1 MLTKANSC
9 LAEDAARPR
18 EDVGPLKRTLAELD
32 RNKTDLFTRS
42 SQITDPDLKD
52 AYDEQIARVNREMKG
67 LRNEIKGKELGNIP
81 TPPPIHLDC
90 ISRYLTDLRAIL
102 NQEIPAAA
110 EALHELTGP
119 IRITQVKKPGKKS
132 GGTWIATFTPR
143 LVKLLRNFAKD
154 ADYPESRTMEFL
166 SLGKWIPQ
174 NEHTV
179 LLDQV
184 PPNLSQAPELGARFQ
199 AGETVEELARTE
211 GLSTDRAEELVDFAL
226 KGIRPRSSKEKK
238 AAVIREIEPDVVQ
251 LRDRENRS
259 FSEIERWFRA
269 VKNQIISRSWIIQ
282 AWDNAHPEEIAAA
295 RAEGRRPRRGR
306 FCHHSD
312 ETIKKIEEELSEGRF
327 NIAEIARRNGVSEPT
342 VRRQAKHLAK

>member
-1 MLTKANSC
+1 M
-9 LAEDAARPR
+9 
-18 EDVGPLKRTLAELD
+18 V
-32 RNKTDLFTRS
+32 
-42 SQITDPDLKD
+42 
-52 AYDEQIARVNREMKG
+52 
-67 LRNEIKGKELGNIP
+67 
-81 TPPPIHLDC
+81 
-90 ISRYLTDLRAIL
+90 
-102 NQEIPAAA
+102 
-110 EALHELTGP
+110 
-119 IRITQVKKPGKKS
+119 
-132 GGTWIATFTPR
+132 
-143 LVKLLRNFAKD
+143 
-154 ADYPESRTMEFL
+154 FL

-238 AAVIREIEPDVVQ
+238 AAVIREIEPDVVR

-259 FSEIERWFRA
+259 FSEIERWFRT

-312 ETIKKIEEELSEGRF
+312 ETIKKIEEELREGRF